1 MKPYKCSRCDKAFTQ
16 RCSLESHLKKVHGLD
31 YSYDYKER
39 RTKVYV
45 CEECGHSTGDPE
57 EHFRH
62 LQQNHPFCPALARC
76 HDKRQFKF
84 QTPDNVQDFQKVDP
98 KPEATESLVRTTQ
111 EQIVNVKSSEVI
123 TQNHTNTA
131 DRQEIKIQTIIET
144 PQMQH
149 NIVRSENDLN
159 KELPSLS
166 SNSTESKYEQELSVA
181 VQSVQEQC
189 NHMEE
194 VPNVG
199 IATRVT
205 AETMGNIPERNR
217 LSLMNKNNLMR
228 SDVSFMERTKINL
241 NNSPRHFP
249 WKSPRKSPR
258 KLGQSPQKLRN
269 NRSPLKSGQTRSS
282 PFRIYEDVPQYD
294 VENRSIQK
302 LRQYGGDDYYKSKQS
317 GPLAVRSH
325 ENENTHGTTG
335 SKQFGS
341 QENRILSVKQPLGS
355 LTQNTQHLQ

>member
-1 MKPYKCSRCDKAFTQ
+1 M
-16 RCSLESHLKKVHGLD
+16 HGLD

-84 QTPDNVQDFQKVDP
+84 QTPDNVQDFQMVDP
-98 KPEATESLVRTTQ
+98 KPEATESLVQRPE

-123 TQNHTNTA
+123 GQNYTKTA
-131 DRQEIKIQTIIET
+131 DRLENKSQTFIET
-144 PQMQH
+144 PKIQH

-159 KELPSLS
+159 KELPSLLP
-166 SNSTESKYEQELSVA
+166 NTTESKYEQELCVA

-189 NHMEE
+189 NRMEE
-194 VPNVG
+194 VNNVG
-199 IATRVT
+199 MATRVS
-205 AETMGNIPERNR
+205 AETIENVPERNR

-228 SDVSFMERTKINL
+228 SDVRFIERTKINL
-241 NNSPRHFP
+241 NNSPKQFP

-269 NRSPLKSGQTRSS
+269 SRSPLKSGQSHRS

-317 GPLAVRSH
+317 GPLMVRNSH
-325 ENENTHGTTG
+325 ENEDTNGTVV

>member
-1 MKPYKCSRCDKAFTQ
+1 M
-16 RCSLESHLKKVHGLD
+16 HGLD

-98 KPEATESLVRTTQ
+98 KPEATESHAHTAE

-123 TQNHTNTA
+123 GLNHTTTDA
-131 DRQEIKIQTIIET
+131 QEHRRQTVVET
-144 PQMQH
+144 PQIQH

-166 SNSTESKYEQELSVA
+166 PNTTESKYERELSVA

-189 NHMEE
+189 NRMEE

-205 AETMGNIPERNR
+205 AETIENIPERNR
-217 LSLMNKNNLMR
+217 PSLMNKNNLMR

-241 NNSPRHFP
+241 NNAPRQFP

-269 NRSPLKSGQTRSS
+269 NRSPLKSGLAHRS

-317 GPLAVRSH
+317 GPLALRSSH
-325 ENENTHGTTG
+325 ENENTHGTPG

-341 QENRILSVKQPLGS
+341 QDNRILSVKQPLGS